1 MSNNTI
7 IEGGKMKMPL
17 DWIVEKIVALGVP
30 GLVLLVAVATSGYA
44 GGAAI
49 VSALATLGGSL
60 GMLGGIGLLLLLVLL
75 SNGLAKHGFEK
86 IFKGVV
92 QGLRD
97 KKGLSQKEILDK
109 IESYPI
115 TKNLKLTLKDLLS

>member
-1 MSNNTI
+1 
-7 IEGGKMKMPL
+7 MKMPF

-30 GLVLLVAVATSGYA
+30 GLVLLVAVTVSGYA

-49 VSALATLGGSL
+49 VSALASLGGPV
-60 GMLGGIGLLLLLVLL
+60 GMIGGIGLLLLLVLI
-75 SNGLAKHGFEK
+75 SHGLAKYGFEK

-92 QGLRD
+92 QKLRD
-97 KKGLSQKEILDK
+97 KKGLSKKEILDK

-115 TKNLKLTLKDLLS
+115 TKSLKLTLKELLS

>member
-1 MSNNTI
+1 MS
-7 IEGGKMKMPL
+7 L
-17 DWIVEKIVALGVP
+17 DWIVEKIVAFGVP
-30 GLVLLVAVATSGYA
+30 GLVLLVAVAISGYA

-49 VSALATLGGSL
+49 VSALATLGGPL
-60 GMLGGIGLLLLLVLL
+60 GMLGGIALLLLLVLI
-75 SNGLAKHGFEK
+75 SDGLAKYGFEK